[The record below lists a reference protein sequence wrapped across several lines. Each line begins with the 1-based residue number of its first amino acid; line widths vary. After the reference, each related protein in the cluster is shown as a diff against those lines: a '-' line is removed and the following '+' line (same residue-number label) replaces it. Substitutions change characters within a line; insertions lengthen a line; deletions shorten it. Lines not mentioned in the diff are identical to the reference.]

1 MGCGH
6 VTRHTGGDIFS
17 AAAAS
22 GGKRTSEGASVNVST
37 TDRTGRR
44 ATGIWSKARLG
55 LAVVFTGTLLLTGC
69 TIGDGGPQD
78 TQVAEAPAEP
88 SAVIDLSVAEGSTDA
103 NPVEPIVLTATD
115 GRFDSVVMRNPEGLQ
130 VEGEFNPEFTEWRT
144 TEELGYGRQYTLE
157 STATDEAGLVTRRNA
172 SFSTLTPT
180 IMTAAYLTTGE
191 GSVVGIG
198 QPVAVMFDEPIADR
212 RAAQDNIHI
221 TTEPAVEG
229 AFYWV
234 SDQEVRWRPA
244 EYWAPGTKIDVH
256 VDIYGQDLGGGM
268 YGQQDAQSSFEI
280 GDAVISRVDD
290 STKQIVIERNGEV
303 VKTMPTSMGKAA
315 TPTPN
320 GVYVIGEKHASMIMD
335 SSTYGVAVDSAEGYR
350 TPVQYATRMSYS
362 GIFVHAAPWSVWAQ
376 GSQNTSHGCLNVTTA
391 DAKWFYDNAK
401 RGDVFEVTGTVGD
414 TLPGWDGLGDW
425 NVPWET
431 WKAGNA
437 DQGAA

>member
-1 MGCGH
+1 MKL
-6 VTRHTGGDIFS
+6 R
-17 AAAAS
+17 
-22 GGKRTSEGASVNVST
+22 T

-44 ATGIWSKARLG
+44 ATGLRSKARLG
-55 LAVVFTGTLLLTGC
+55 LAVVFTGALVLTGC
-69 TIGDGGPQD
+69 TIGDTAGEEPAA
-78 TQVAEAPAEP
+78 AEAPAAP
-88 SAVIDLSVAEGSTDA
+88 AAVIDLSVTDGATDA
-103 NPVEPIVLTATD
+103 NPAEPIVLTAEN
-115 GRFDSVVMRNPEGLQ
+115 GRLDSVVVRNPEGVQ
-130 VEGEFNPEFTEWRT
+130 VRGEFNPEFTEWRT
-144 TEELGYGRQYTLE
+144 TEDLGYGRQYTVE
-157 STATDEAGLVTRRNA
+157 SSATDEAGLVTRKN
-172 SFSTLTPT
+172 STFTTLTPS

-212 RAAQDNIHI
+212 RAAQENIHI

-234 SDQEVRWRPA
+234 SNQEVRWRPA
-244 EYWAPGTKIDVH
+244 EYWTPGTTIDVH
-256 VDIYGQDLGGGM
+256 VDIYGEDLGGGM
-268 YGQQDAQSSFEI
+268 YGQQDARSNFQI

-290 STKQIVIERNGEV
+290 STKMITVERNGEV
-303 VKTMPTSMGKAA
+303 IKTMPTSMGKDA

-320 GVYVIGEKHASMIMD
+320 GTYVIGEKHASMIMD

-362 GIFVHAAPWSVWAQ
+362 GIFLHAAPWSVWAQ

-401 RGDVFEVTGTVGD
+401 RGDIFEVTGTVGD

-437 DQGAA
+437 DRGAA

>member
-1 MGCGH
+1 VC
-6 VTRHTGGDIFS
+6 
-17 AAAAS
+17 A
-22 GGKRTSEGASVNVST
+22 GA
-37 TDRTGRR
+37 
-44 ATGIWSKARLG
+44 
-55 LAVVFTGTLLLTGC
+55 LALTGC
-69 TIGDGGPQD
+69 TIGGGGAEQGR
-78 TQVAEAPAEP
+78 VAEAPAGP
-88 SAVIDLSVAEGSTDA
+88 AAVIDLSVAEGSTDA
-103 NPVEPIVLTATD
+103 NPTEPVVVTAD
-115 GRFDSVVMRNPEGLQ
+115 QGEFSSVQMLNPEGVPVQ
-130 VEGEFNPEFTEWRT
+130 GEFNADRTEWRT
-144 TEELGYGRQYTLE
+144 TEELGYGRQYTVE
-157 STATDEAGLVTRRNA
+157 SVARDSAGLETRRSA
-172 SFSTLTPT
+172 SFSTLTPS
-180 IMTAAYLTTGE
+180 IMTAAYLTTGQ
-191 GSVVGIG
+191 GSTVGIG

-234 SDQEVRWRPA
+234 SNQEVRWRPA
-244 EYWAPGTKIDVH
+244 EYWQPGTKVDVH
-256 VDIYGQDLGGGM
+256 VDIYGKDLGGGM
-268 YGQQDAQSSFEI
+268 YGQEDARSDFQI

-290 STKQIVIERNGEV
+290 STKTIVVERNGEV
-303 VKTMPTSMGKAA
+303 IKTMPTSMGKDN

-320 GVYVIGEKHASMIMD
+320 GTYIIGDKQASMIMD

-350 TPVQYATRMSYS
+350 TPVQFATRMSYS

-401 RGDVFEVTGTVGD
+401 RGDIFEVTGTVGP

>member
-1 MGCGH
+1 MNL
-6 VTRHTGGDIFS
+6 R
-17 AAAAS
+17 
-22 GGKRTSEGASVNVST
+22 T
-37 TDRTGRR
+37 TDRTARR
-44 ATGIWSKARLG
+44 ATGARSKARLG
-55 LAVVFTGTLLLTGC
+55 LAAVFTGALVLTGC
-69 TIGDGGPQD
+69 TIGDGTVED
-78 TQVAEAPAEP
+78 TPVAEAPADP
-88 SAVIDLSVAEGSTDA
+88 AAVIDLSVADGATDA
-103 NPVEPIVLTATD
+103 NPAEPIVLTAE
-115 GRFDSVVMRNPEGLQ
+115 GGKLDSVVVRNPEGVQ
-130 VEGEFNPEFTEWRT
+130 VQGEFNPEFTEWRT
-144 TEELGYGRQYTLE
+144 TEDLGYGRQYTLE
-157 STATDEAGLVTRRNA
+157 STATDEAGLVTRKNTT
-172 SFSTLTPT
+172 FTTLTPN

-212 RAAQDNIHI
+212 RAAQENIHVK
-221 TTEPAVEG
+221 TEPAVEG

-256 VDIYGQDLGGGM
+256 VDIYGEDLGGGM
-268 YGQQDAQSSFEI
+268 YGQQDAHSNFEI

-290 STKQIVIERNGEV
+290 STKMITVERNGEV
-303 VKTMPTSMGKAA
+303 IKTMPTSMGKDA

-320 GVYVIGEKHASMIMD
+320 GTYVIGEKHASMIMD

-401 RGDVFEVTGTVGD
+401 RGDIFEVTGTVGG

-437 DQGAA
+437 DRGA

>member
-1 MGCGH
+1 MNL
-6 VTRHTGGDIFS
+6 R
-17 AAAAS
+17 
-22 GGKRTSEGASVNVST
+22 T
-37 TDRTGRR
+37 TDRTARR
-44 ATGIWSKARLG
+44 ATGARSKARLG
-55 LAVVFTGTLLLTGC
+55 LAAVFTGALVLTGC
-69 TIGDGGPQD
+69 TIGDGTVED
-78 TQVAEAPAEP
+78 TPVAEAPADP
-88 SAVIDLSVAEGSTDA
+88 AAVIDLSVADGATDA
-103 NPVEPIVLTATD
+103 NPAEPIVLTAE
-115 GRFDSVVMRNPEGLQ
+115 GGKLDSVVVRNPEGVQ
-130 VEGEFNPEFTEWRT
+130 VQGEFNPEFTEWRT
-144 TEELGYGRQYTLE
+144 TEDLGYGRQYTLE
-157 STATDEAGLVTRRNA
+157 STATDEAGLVTRKNTT
-172 SFSTLTPT
+172 FTTLTPN

-212 RAAQDNIHI
+212 RAAQENIHI
-221 TTEPAVEG
+221 KTEPAVEG

-256 VDIYGQDLGGGM
+256 VDIYGEDLGGGM
-268 YGQQDAQSSFEI
+268 YGQQDAHSNFEI

-290 STKQIVIERNGEV
+290 STKMITVERNGEV
-303 VKTMPTSMGKAA
+303 IKTMPTSMGKDA

-320 GVYVIGEKHASMIMD
+320 GTYVIGEKHASMIMD

-401 RGDVFEVTGTVGD
+401 RGDIFEVTGTVGG

-437 DQGAA
+437 DRGA

>member
-1 MGCGH
+1 MNL
-6 VTRHTGGDIFS
+6 
-17 AAAAS
+17 
-22 GGKRTSEGASVNVST
+22 RTS
-37 TDRTGRR
+37 DRTGLES
-44 ATGIWSKARLG
+44 TGARSRARLA
-55 LAVVFTGTLLLTGC
+55 LAAVFVGALTLTGC
-69 TIGDGGPQD
+69 TIGDSGAPGE
-78 TQVAEAPAEP
+78 QVAEAPPEP
-88 SAVIDLSVAEGSTDA
+88 SAVIDVSVSDGSTDF
-103 NPVEPIVLTATD
+103 NPIEPVVLTAED
-115 GRFDSVVMRNPEGLQ
+115 GTFDSVSMTNPEGTP
-130 VEGEFNPEFTEWRT
+130 VAGEFNADKTEWRS
-144 TEELGYGRQYTLE
+144 TEELGYGREYTLE
-157 STATDEAGLVTRRNA
+157 SSATDEAGLVTRNNA
-172 SFSTLTPT
+172 SFSTLTPE
-180 IMTAAYLTTGE
+180 IMTAAYLTVGE
-191 GSVVGIG
+191 GEVVGIG

-212 RAAQDNIHI
+212 QAAQDAIHI
-221 TTEPAVEG
+221 TTTPEVEG

-234 SDQEVRWRPA
+234 SNQEVRWRPA
-244 EYWAPGTKIDVH
+244 EYWAPGTEVDVH
-256 VDIYGQDLGGGM
+256 VDIYGKDMGGGM
-268 YGQQDAQSSFEI
+268 YGQEDNQASFTI

-290 STKQIVIERNGEV
+290 SNKIITVTRNGEV

-401 RGDVFEVTGTVGD
+401 RGDIFEVSGTVGG